1 MPLILPILLFLF
13 VLFVPNF
20 WAKTVLSRYSVER
33 DDIPGTGGELA
44 HHLLKN
50 FEMEGIKVEE
60 TALGDHYDP
69 LTKTVRLTPENMH
82 GKSLTAV
89 ATAAH
94 EVGHAIQDQ
103 IGYRPLAW
111 RTRLVQISQKVEKIG
126 SVLVLATPLLTLL
139 SRAPGVG
146 LMTFLSGI
154 CILGGPIL
162 VHLITLPVEI
172 DASFDKALPI
182 LKDGQYVAEQDQK
195 AIQRI
200 LTACSLT
207 YVARSLAS
215 LLNLWRW
222 IAILRR

>member
-1 MPLILPILLFLF
+1 MPYFILFILILI
-13 VLFVPNF
+13 VLFIPNY
-20 WAKTVLSRYSVER
+20 WAKLILSRYSSQR

-44 HHLLKN
+44 QHLLKN
-50 FEMEGIKVEE
+50 FGMNEVKVEE
-60 TALGDHYDP
+60 TELGDHYDP
-69 LTKTVRLTPENMH
+69 FTKTVRLTSGNMH

-94 EVGHAIQDQ
+94 EVGHAVQDQ

-111 RTRLVQISQKVEKIG
+111 RTRLISLSQKIEKIG
-126 SVLVLATPLLTLL
+126 SLVILATPVLTLL
-139 SRAPGVG
+139 SRAPSVG
-146 LMTFLSGI
+146 LITLLGGLS
-154 CILGGPIL
+154 ILGGSTL

-182 LKDGQYVAEQDQK
+182 LKEGQYIEAGDQK
-195 AIQRI
+195 AVRRI
-200 LTACSLT
+200 LTACSFT
-207 YVARSLAS
+207 YVAGSLAS

>member
-1 MPLILPILLFLF
+1 MHFLLPILFILI
-13 VLFVPNF
+13 VLYAPSF
-20 WAKTVLSRYSVER
+20 WAKAVLSRYSAHR

-44 HHLLKN
+44 FHLLKQ
-50 FEMEGIKVEE
+50 FDMEGIKVEE

-69 LTKTVRLTPENMH
+69 LAKTVRLSPGNMH

-111 RTRLVQISQKVEKIG
+111 RTGLVQVSQKLEKVG
-126 SVLVLATPLLTLL
+126 SLLVLATPVLTLL
-139 SRAPGVG
+139 SRAPGAG
-146 LMTFLSGI
+146 LLTLLSGI

-172 DASFDKALPI
+172 NASFDKAMPI
-182 LKDGQYVAEQDQK
+182 LKDGQYVEEQDQK
-195 AIQRI
+195 SIQRI

-207 YVARSLAS
+207 YVANSLAS

-222 IAILRR
+222 VAVLRR